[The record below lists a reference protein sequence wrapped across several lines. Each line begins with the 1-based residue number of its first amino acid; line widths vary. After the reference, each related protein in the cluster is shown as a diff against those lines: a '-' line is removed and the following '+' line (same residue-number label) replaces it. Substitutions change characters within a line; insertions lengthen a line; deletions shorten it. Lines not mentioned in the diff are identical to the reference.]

1 MPRTTRGVGAAKPR
15 PRPTTA
21 LAFEKASALRSRRV
35 AAGTRKL
42 AVMRVSYIELGPG
55 EFRSAI
61 GAFIAVYEAA
71 MNPPE
76 RMLAGRE
83 VILDRHAANPGFRAL
98 AALLVRE
105 TPPLEYP
112 QKGQASPDGAAVPVL
127 AGFTYGFHGAPG
139 QWWHDVVAGALA
151 VSFASAQS
159 RGRPAHS
166 APGAGVAWLDDS
178 FEVAELHV
186 RPPYQGMGIG
196 RELLLRLT
204 SGRPERTA
212 VLSTAD
218 AESRARRLYRG
229 VGFTDLLTGFRF
241 SGGEPPYAVMGA
253 RLPLRGASAGVPRSP
268 RPSSW

>member
-1 MPRTTRGVGAAKPR
+1 
-15 PRPTTA
+15 
-21 LAFEKASALRSRRV
+21 
-35 AAGTRKL
+35 
-42 AVMRVSYIELGPG
+42 MRVTYTELGRA

-61 GAFIAVYEAA
+61 GAFIAVYQAA

-76 RMLAGRE
+76 QMLAGRE
-83 VILDRHAANPGFRAL
+83 AILERHAANPGFRAL
-98 AALLVRE
+98 AALLARGDDLPG
-105 TPPLEYP
+105 TPRHGGAPAPPYP
-112 QKGQASPDGAAVPVL
+112 RGGQAVPDGAAGPIL

-151 VSFASAQS
+151 VSFASAEFRAPS
-159 RGRPAHS
+159 GS
-166 APGAGVAWLDDS
+166 GAPGAGVEWLGDA

-186 RPPYQGMGIG
+186 RPAYQGMGIG

-204 SGRPERTA
+204 SGRPEQTA

-253 RLPLRGASAGVPRSP
+253 RLPLRGAGVSVPRSP